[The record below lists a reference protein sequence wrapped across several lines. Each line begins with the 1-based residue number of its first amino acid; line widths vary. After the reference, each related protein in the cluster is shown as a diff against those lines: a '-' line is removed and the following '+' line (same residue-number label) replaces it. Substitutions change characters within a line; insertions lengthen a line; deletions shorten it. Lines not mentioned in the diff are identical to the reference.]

1 LNQALD
7 PRAGAT
13 RHQSELALQ
22 KLLSTIG
29 ETLTLE
35 QSNKTLANISLANLF
50 YHADSEEDVGVYAR
64 EAIRR
69 LLNPIPY
76 ENIATTEYKTYL
88 VQGLSHFSPDVRK
101 LSLQQVEKCL
111 ANEQASSLMAKS
123 DIFVMV
129 LTTLSFQ
136 SPEVA
141 EKASDILYKVRSHN
155 LMVALTKDGLGEF
168 FSQQSIAILKAIATI
183 NETIKFR
190 VYELIIKVAGSS
202 EKGFELA
209 ENDMLLDDVIEEVKS
224 DDILIKINAIEML
237 MEMAASPPGYQFMK
251 KANLLSYLVTLMK
264 NETGSESS
272 VTVCAAVKF
281 FGRLVSVK
289 GVDVSEIEADLG
301 IVEIW
306 KHILQNGSD
315 DTLVVTIATI
325 GLVGSS
331 TNALILF
338 HEKGILE
345 EVCGNFR
352 LSAGHIKVG
361 YLQSISQL
369 LAVHDSS
376 EKSVQVEKITED
388 IFHNM
393 GGNVFSPADWY
404 SIKASHSNAS
414 SYLGSAGPIELLIS
428 LSQQPLEEMRVSAFA
443 VLESTATHEWGQRDL
458 TRSKKFLDYIL
469 NRTTETTHAG
479 KTWKF
484 SIVRAL
490 TVTTNAAANIEPM
503 ALRRLTEYV
512 KQGPFYIHREAAVA
526 MESG

>member
-1 LNQALD
+1 MNDTRSLVDLNQALD

-13 RHQSELALQ
+13 RQQSELALQ

-35 QSNKTLANISLANLF
+35 QSNKTLENISLANLF

-76 ENIATTEYKTYL
+76 ESIVTTEYKTYL

-111 ANEQASSLMAKS
+111 VNERSSSLMAKS
-123 DIFVMV
+123 DIFVLV
-129 LTTLSFQ
+129 LTTLTFQ
-136 SPEVA
+136 NPEVA
-141 EKASDILYKVRSHN
+141 EKASDILYKV
-155 LMVALTKDGLGEF
+155 ALTKDCLSEF

-183 NETIKFR
+183 DETIKFR

-202 EKGFELA
+202 KEGFELA
-209 ENDMLLDDVIEEVKS
+209 ENDMLLDDIIAEVKS
-224 DDILIKINAIEML
+224 NDILIKINAIEML
-237 MEMAASPPGYQFMK
+237 MEMAASPPGYRFMK
-251 KANLLSYLVTLMK
+251 QANLLGYIADLMK
-264 NETGSESS
+264 NEAGSESA
-272 VTVCAAVKF
+272 VTVCAAIKF

-289 GVDVSEIEADLG
+289 GVDISEIEADLG

-306 KHILQNGSD
+306 KNILQNASD
-315 DTLVVTIATI
+315 DTLIVTIATI

-331 TNALILF
+331 TNALILLN
-338 HEKGILE
+338 EKGILDE
-345 EVCGNFR
+345 FCSNFR

-369 LAVHDSS
+369 LAVHDTS
-376 EKSVQVEKITED
+376 EKSVVVEKITEN

-393 GGNVFSPADWY
+393 G
-404 SIKASHSNAS
+404 
-414 SYLGSAGPIELLIS
+414 GSAGPIELLVS
-428 LSQQPLEEMRVSAFA
+428 LAQQPLEEMRVSVFA
-443 VLESTATHEWGQRDL
+443 VLESIATHEWGQREL
-458 TRSKKFLDYIL
+458 TQSTKFLDYIL
-469 NRTTETTHAG
+469 NRTTESTHDG

-484 SIVRAL
+484 SIIRAL
-490 TVTTNAAANIEPM
+490 TVTPNAAANIEPM
-503 ALRRLTEYV
+503 ALRRLAEYV

>member
-1 LNQALD
+1 MSNTAPLVELNQALD

-141 EKASDILYKVRSHN
+141 EKASDILYK
-155 LMVALTKDGLGEF
+155 VALTKDGLGEF

-345 EVCGNFR
+345 EVCDNFR

-393 GGNVFSPADWY
+393 G
-404 SIKASHSNAS
+404 
-414 SYLGSAGPIELLIS
+414 GSAGPIELLIS

-490 TVTTNAAANIEPM
+490 TVTPNAAANIEPM